1 VQKGQNMEAEKTL
14 EELKKEIKDTIDK
27 IPMQSRAVPAIK
39 AKIQAYN
46 SILDFIKEKENEQR
60 T

>member
-1 VQKGQNMEAEKTL
+1 VEASKVL
-14 EELKKEIKDTIDK
+14 EELKKEIQDSIDR

-46 SILDFIKEKENEQR
+46 SILDFINKEIRREG
-60 T
+60 